1 MIREVSA
8 MNKIAVE
15 QYRLSW
21 NKLKMTCTAKDAE
34 VFYDPEQEGDEL
46 DGLIG
51 QEQGIRAITFGL
63 AMEAPGYNIYVTGPQ
78 GTGKSTCT
86 MKIAADFAA
95 AGKDPEDWCY
105 LNNFDAQDQPLAVSL
120 PAGQGRVFQK
130 DMEALVEDLK
140 VFIPKAFQSSVYEK
154 KKTSIVESLQ
164 NKMDSLYQRMEEVA
178 AENSYTL
185 QQIPPRIMLIPMK
198 EGKPIPKEDFDN
210 LPQEEREKMEE
221 RGRLLGQKL
230 DEALREGQKYENKA
244 KEAIAQLE
252 QSVAAAAAEFQIN
265 RLKEKYED
273 FPKVLHYLDQVLE
286 DVKKNHLIFRIPDG
300 GMGQMAGFMN
310 PEEQDPFNRFKVNV
324 FVSHEPGK
332 GAPVVF
338 ESSPYYYNIFG
349 KIEYKSQVLAVST
362 DFTMIKSG
370 AIHRANGGYLILNI
384 HDLLSDPFSWEALK
398 KSLKYGETTVE
409 NIGEQYRLVPTVGLK
424 PAAIP
429 LNLKLILIGTPYL
442 FTLLDYYDED
452 FRRLFKVK
460 ADFDSTMKRTPE
472 NLKKY
477 AHFVGQTCRKEN
489 QLPLTTGAMGSLVEY
504 GSRLAGDQEKLS
516 TRFNLLA
523 NLIYEASALA
533 RQARASQV
541 ERSHME
547 KAIEDMRSR
556 VNLIEQKIQEHIG
569 KGNILIETQG
579 TEIGQINGLSVLET
593 GGYAFGIPSRITART
608 YAGNEGVLHIER
620 ETEMSG
626 SIHTKGVLTL
636 AGYLGGKFGQKKP
649 LTMTAQLTF
658 EQSYDE
664 VEGDSA
670 SSTELYAILSS
681 LSGIP
686 LKQGLA
692 VTGSVDQRGKIQPI
706 GVVNEKIE
714 GFFDVCKKRG
724 LAGEQGVLIPVQNI
738 RNLMLREDVIQAVQ
752 QGEFQIYGV
761 STIEEGLEI
770 LTGQPAGEPGLDGK
784 YPEGTL
790 FHAAEKKLQEFG
802 KGIYAHSLETKK
814 LKKRIEL
821 P

>member
-1 MIREVSA
+1 M
-8 MNKIAVE
+8 
-15 QYRLSW
+15 
-21 NKLKMTCTAKDAE
+21 
-34 VFYDPEQEGDEL
+34 
-46 DGLIG
+46 
-51 QEQGIRAITFGL
+51 
-63 AMEAPGYNIYVTGPQ
+63 
-78 GTGKSTCT
+78 
-86 MKIAADFAA
+86 
-95 AGKDPEDWCY
+95 
-105 LNNFDAQDQPLAVSL
+105 DQ
-120 PAGQGRVFQK
+120 
-130 DMEALVEDLK
+130 
-140 VFIPKAFQSSVYEK
+140 I
-154 KKTSIVESLQ
+154 
-164 NKMDSLYQRMEEVA
+164 
-178 AENSYTL
+178 
-185 QQIPPRIMLIPMK
+185 
-198 EGKPIPKEDFDN
+198 
-210 LPQEEREKMEE
+210 
-221 RGRLLGQKL
+221 
-230 DEALREGQKYENKA
+230 
-244 KEAIAQLE
+244 
-252 QSVAAAAAEFQIN
+252 
-265 RLKEKYED
+265 
-273 FPKVLHYLDQVLE
+273 LE
-286 DVKKNHLIFRIPDG
+286 DVKENHLIFRIPDG
-300 GMGQMAGFMN
+300 GMGQMVPFVN
-310 PEEQDPFNRFKVNV
+310 PEEQDPFSRFKVNV

-370 AIHRANGGYLILNI
+370 AIHQANGGYLILNV

-398 KSLKYGETTVE
+398 KALKYGKTTVE

-424 PAAIP
+424 PEPIP
-429 LNLKLILIGTPYL
+429 LNLKLILLGTPYL
-442 FTLLDYYDED
+442 FILLDYYDED

-533 RQARASQV
+533 RQAHAPQV
-541 ERSHME
+541 ERGHME

-556 VNLIEQKIQEHIG
+556 LNLIEQKIQEHIG
-569 KGNILIETQG
+569 KGTILIETQG
-579 TEIGQINGLSVLET
+579 AEVGQINGLSVLET

-649 LTMTAQLTF
+649 LAMTAQLTF

-681 LSGIP
+681 LSGVP

-692 VTGSVDQRGKIQPI
+692 VTGSVDQRGRIQPI
-706 GVVNEKIE
+706 GGVNEKIE

-724 LAGEQGVLIPVQNI
+724 FTGEQGVLIPVQNI
-738 RNLMLREDVIQAVQ
+738 RNLMLREEVVQAVQ
-752 QGEFQIYGV
+752 QGEFHVYGV

>member
-1 MIREVSA
+1 
-8 MNKIAVE
+8 MNRIASE
-15 QYRLSW
+15 KYRISSD
-21 NKLKMTCTAKDAE
+21 KLKLVCTEKDAAF
-34 VFYDPEQEGDEL
+34 FYDPEQEGDEL

-51 QEQGIRAITFGL
+51 QEQGIRALTFGL
-63 AMEAPGYNIYVTGPQ
+63 AMEATGYNIYVIGPQ

-86 MKIAADFAA
+86 MKIVTDYALT
-95 AGKDPEDWCY
+95 GKEPEDWCY
-105 LNNFDAQDQPLAVSL
+105 LNNFDVQDQPLAVSL
-120 PAGQGRVFQK
+120 PAGQGRIFQT

-164 NKMDSLYQRMEEVA
+164 NKMDSLFQRMEEVA
-178 AENSYTL
+178 GENSYTL

-198 EGKPIPKEDFDN
+198 DGKPIPKEDFDS

-221 RGRLLGQKL
+221 RGRFLGQKL

-265 RLKEKYED
+265 RLKDKYKD
-273 FPKVLHYLDQVLE
+273 FPKVIHYLDQVLE
-286 DVKKNHLIFRIPDG
+286 DVKKNHLIFRVEGGDMIP
-300 GMGQMAGFMN
+300 MPGFMN
-310 PEEQDPFNRFKVNV
+310 AEEQDPFARFKVNV
-324 FVSHEPGK
+324 FVSHEPEK

-370 AIHRANGGYLILNI
+370 AIHRANGGYLILNV

-398 KSLKYGETTVE
+398 KALKYGKATVE

-424 PAAIP
+424 PEPIP
-429 LNLKLILIGTPYL
+429 LNLKLILLGTPYL
-442 FTLLDYYDED
+442 FALLDYYDED

-489 QLPLTTGAMGSLVEY
+489 QLPLATGAMGSLVEY
-504 GSRLAGDQEKLS
+504 GSRLAGDQEKLT

-523 NLIYEASALA
+523 NLI
-533 RQARASQV
+533 
-541 ERSHME
+541 
-547 KAIEDMRSR
+547 
-556 VNLIEQKIQEHIG
+556 
-569 KGNILIETQG
+569 
-579 TEIGQINGLSVLET
+579 
-593 GGYAFGIPSRITART
+593 
-608 YAGNEGVLHIER
+608 NEGVLHIER

-649 LTMTAQLTF
+649 LAMTAQLAF

-681 LSGIP
+681 LSGVP

-706 GVVNEKIE
+706 GGVNEKIE
-714 GFFDVCKKRG
+714 GFFDVCQKRG
-724 LAGEQGVLIPVQNI
+724 LTGEQGVLIPVQNSG
-738 RNLMLREDVIQAVQ
+738 NLMLREDVIQAVQ
-752 QGEFQIYGV
+752 QGEFHVYGV
-761 STIEEGLEI
+761 ATIEEGLEI
-770 LTGQPAGEPGLDGK
+770 LTGLPAGDPGLDGK

-790 FHAAEKKLQEFG
+790 FHSAEKKLQEFG
-802 KGIYAHSLETKK
+802 KGIYSHSLETKK

>member
-1 MIREVSA
+1 
-8 MNKIAVE
+8 MNRIASE
-15 QYRLSW
+15 KYRISSD
-21 NKLKMTCTAKDAE
+21 KLKLVCTEKDAAF
-34 VFYDPEQEGDEL
+34 FYDPEQEGDEL

-51 QEQGIRAITFGL
+51 QEQGIRALTFGL
-63 AMEAPGYNIYVTGPQ
+63 AMEATGYNIYVIGPQ

-86 MKIAADFAA
+86 MKIVTDYALT
-95 AGKDPEDWCY
+95 GKEPEDWCY
-105 LNNFDAQDQPLAVSL
+105 LNNFDVQDQPLAVSL
-120 PAGQGRVFQK
+120 PAGQGRIFQT

-164 NKMDSLYQRMEEVA
+164 NKMDSLFQRMEEVA
-178 AENSYTL
+178 GENSYTL

-198 EGKPIPKEDFDN
+198 DGKPIPKEDFDS

-221 RGRLLGQKL
+221 RGRFLGQKL

-265 RLKEKYED
+265 RLKDKYKD
-273 FPKVLHYLDQVLE
+273 FPKVIHYLDQVLE
-286 DVKKNHLIFRIPDG
+286 DVKKNHLIFRIPEG
-300 GMGQMAGFMN
+300 GMGQMIPFMN

-324 FVSHEPGK
+324 FVTNEPGK

-370 AIHRANGGYLILNI
+370 AIHRANGGYLILNV

-398 KSLKYGETTVE
+398 KALKYGKTTVE

-424 PAAIP
+424 PEPIP
-429 LNLKLILIGTPYL
+429 LNLKLILLGTPYL

-504 GSRLAGDQEKLS
+504 GSRLAGDQEKLT

-533 RQARASQV
+533 RLAHASQV

-547 KAIEDMRSR
+547 KAMEGMRSR
-556 VNLIEQKIQEHIG
+556 LNLVERKIQEHIG

-579 TEIGQINGLSVLET
+579 VEVGQINGLSVLET

-608 YAGNEGVLHIER
+608 YAGNERVLHIER

-649 LTMTAQLTF
+649 LAMTAQLAF

-681 LSGIP
+681 LSGVP

-706 GVVNEKIE
+706 GGVNEKIE
-714 GFFDVCKKRG
+714 GFFDVCQKRG
-724 LAGEQGVLIPVQNI
+724 LTGEQGVLIPVQNS

-752 QGEFQIYGV
+752 QGEFHVYGV
-761 STIEEGLEI
+761 ATIEEGLEI
-770 LTGQPAGEPGLDGK
+770 LTGLPAGDPGLDGK

-790 FHAAEKKLQEFG
+790 FHSAEKKLQEFG
-802 KGIYAHSLETKK
+802 KGIYSHSLETKK

>member
-1 MIREVSA
+1 
-8 MNKIAVE
+8 MNRIASE
-15 QYRLSW
+15 KYRLSSD
-21 NKLKMTCTAKDAE
+21 KLKLVCTEKDAAL
-34 VFYDPEQEGDEL
+34 FYDPEQEGDEL

-51 QEQGIRAITFGL
+51 QEQGIRSLTFGL

-86 MKIAADFAA
+86 MKIVTDFAV
-95 AGKDPEDWCY
+95 AGNEPEDWCY
-105 LNNFDAQDQPLAVSL
+105 LNNFDIQDQPLAVSL
-120 PAGQGRVFQK
+120 PAGQGRVFQR
-130 DMEALVEDLK
+130 DMEVLVEDLK

-164 NKMDSLYQRMEEVA
+164 NKMDSLFQRMEEVA

-198 EGKPIPKEDFDN
+198 DGKPIPKEDFDS

-221 RGRLLGQKL
+221 RGRFLGQKL

-252 QSVAAAAAEFQIN
+252 QSVAAVAAEFQIN
-265 RLKEKYED
+265 RLKDKYKD
-273 FPKVLHYLDQVLE
+273 FPKVIHYLDQILE
-286 DVKKNHLIFRIPDG
+286 DVKENHLIFRIPDG
-300 GMGQMAGFMN
+300 GMGQMVPFVN
-310 PEEQDPFNRFKVNV
+310 PEEQDPFSRFKVNV

-370 AIHRANGGYLILNI
+370 AIHQANGGYLILNV

-398 KSLKYGETTVE
+398 KALKYGKTTVE

-424 PAAIP
+424 PEPIP
-429 LNLKLILIGTPYL
+429 LNLKLILLGTPYL
-442 FTLLDYYDED
+442 FILLDYYDED

-460 ADFDSTMKRTPE
+460 VDFDSTMKRTPE

-489 QLPLTTGAMGSLVEY
+489 QLSLTTGAMGSLVEY

-533 RQARASQV
+533 RQAHAPQV
-541 ERSHME
+541 ERGHME

-556 VNLIEQKIQEHIG
+556 LNLIEQKIQEHIG
-569 KGNILIETQG
+569 KGTILIETQG
-579 TEIGQINGLSVLET
+579 AEVGQINGLSVLET

-649 LTMTAQLTF
+649 LAMTAQLTF

-681 LSGIP
+681 LSGVP

-692 VTGSVDQRGKIQPI
+692 VTGSVDQRGRIQPI
-706 GVVNEKIE
+706 GGVNEKIE

-724 LAGEQGVLIPVQNI
+724 FTGEQGVLIPVQNI
-738 RNLMLREDVIQAVQ
+738 RNLMLREEVVQAVQ
-752 QGEFQIYGV
+752 QGEFHVYGV

>member
-1 MIREVSA
+1 
-8 MNKIAVE
+8 MNRIASE
-15 QYRLSW
+15 KYRLSSD
-21 NKLKMTCTAKDAE
+21 KLKLVCTEKDAAL
-34 VFYDPEQEGDEL
+34 FYDPEQEGDEL

-51 QEQGIRAITFGL
+51 QEQGIRSLTFGL

-86 MKIAADFAA
+86 MKIVTDFAL
-95 AGKDPEDWCY
+95 AGKEPEDWCY

-120 PAGQGRVFQK
+120 PAGQGRIFQN

-164 NKMDSLYQRMEEVA
+164 NKLDSLFQRMEEVA
-178 AENSYTL
+178 VENSYTL

-198 EGKPIPKEDFDN
+198 DGKPIPKEDFDS

-221 RGRLLGQKL
+221 RGRFLGQKL

-244 KEAIAQLE
+244 KETIAQLE

-265 RLKEKYED
+265 RLKDKYKD
-273 FPKVLHYLDQVLE
+273 FPKVIHYLDQVLE

-300 GMGQMAGFMN
+300 GMGQMAPFVN
-310 PEEQDPFNRFKVNV
+310 PEEQDPFGRFKVNV

-370 AIHRANGGYLILNI
+370 AIHQANGGYLILNI

-398 KSLKYGETTVE
+398 KALKYGKTTVE

-424 PAAIP
+424 PEPIP
-429 LNLKLILIGTPYL
+429 LNLKLILLGTPYL
-442 FTLLDYYDED
+442 FILLDYYDED

-533 RQARASQV
+533 RQAHAPQV
-541 ERSHME
+541 ERGHME

-556 VNLIEQKIQEHIG
+556 LNLIEQKIQEHIG
-569 KGNILIETQG
+569 KGTILIETQG
-579 TEIGQINGLSVLET
+579 AEVGQINGLSVLET

-649 LTMTAQLTF
+649 LAMTAQLTF

-681 LSGIP
+681 LSGVP

-692 VTGSVDQRGKIQPI
+692 VTGSVDQRGRIQPI
-706 GVVNEKIE
+706 GGVNEKIE

-724 LAGEQGVLIPVQNI
+724 FTGEQGVLIPVQNI
-738 RNLMLREDVIQAVQ
+738 RNLMLREEVVQAVQ
-752 QGEFQIYGV
+752 QGEFHVYGV

>member
-1 MIREVSA
+1 
-8 MNKIAVE
+8 MNRIASE
-15 QYRLSW
+15 KYRLSSD
-21 NKLKMTCTAKDAE
+21 KLKLVCTEKDAAL
-34 VFYDPEQEGDEL
+34 FYDPEQEGDEL

-51 QEQGIRAITFGL
+51 QEQGIRSLTFGL
-63 AMEAPGYNIYVTGPQ
+63 TMEAPGYNIYVIGPQ

-86 MKIAADFAA
+86 MKIVTDFAV
-95 AGKDPEDWCY
+95 AGKEPEDWCY

-120 PAGQGRVFQK
+120 PAGQGRIFQT

-164 NKMDSLYQRMEEVA
+164 NKMDSLFQRMEEVA
-178 AENSYTL
+178 GENSYTL

-198 EGKPIPKEDFDN
+198 DGKPIPKEDFDS

-221 RGRLLGQKL
+221 RGRFLGQKL

-265 RLKEKYED
+265 RLKDKYKD
-273 FPKVLHYLDQVLE
+273 FPKVIHYLDQVLE

-300 GMGQMAGFMN
+300 GMGQIAPFMN

-324 FVSHEPGK
+324 FVSNEPGK

-370 AIHRANGGYLILNI
+370 AIHRANGGYLILNV

-398 KSLKYGETTVE
+398 KALKYGKTTLE

-424 PAAIP
+424 PEPIP
-429 LNLKLILIGTPYL
+429 LNLKLILLGTPYL
-442 FTLLDYYDED
+442 FVLLDYYDED

-460 ADFDSTMKRTPE
+460 ADFDSTLKRTPE

-504 GSRLAGDQEKLS
+504 GSRLAGDQEKLT

-533 RQARASQV
+533 RQTHGTQV
-541 ERSHME
+541 ERRHME

-556 VNLIEQKIQEHIG
+556 LNLIEQKIQEHIG

-579 TEIGQINGLSVLET
+579 SEIGQINGLSVLET
-593 GGYAFGIPSRITART
+593 GGYTFGIPSRITART

-649 LTMTAQLTF
+649 LVMTAQLTF

-681 LSGIP
+681 LSGVP

-692 VTGSVDQRGKIQPI
+692 VTGSVDQRGRIQPI
-706 GVVNEKIE
+706 GGVNEKIE

-724 LAGEQGVLIPVQNI
+724 LTGEQGVLIPVQNI
-738 RNLMLREDVIQAVQ
+738 GNLMLREEVIQAVQ
-752 QGEFQIYGV
+752 QGEFHVYGV

-790 FHAAEKKLQEFG
+790 FHSAEKKLQEFG

>member
-1 MIREVSA
+1 
-8 MNKIAVE
+8 MNRIASE
-15 QYRLSW
+15 KYRLSSD
-21 NKLKMTCTAKDAE
+21 KLKLVCTEKDAAL
-34 VFYDPEQEGDEL
+34 FYNPEQEGDEL

-51 QEQGIRAITFGL
+51 QEQGIRSLTFGL

-86 MKIAADFAA
+86 MKIVTDFAV
-95 AGKDPEDWCY
+95 AGKEPEDWCY

-120 PAGQGRVFQK
+120 PAGQGRIFQN

-164 NKMDSLYQRMEEVA
+164 NKMDSLFQRMEEVA

-198 EGKPIPKEDFDN
+198 DGKPIPKEDFDS

-221 RGRLLGQKL
+221 RGRFLGQKL

-265 RLKEKYED
+265 RLKDKYKD
-273 FPKVLHYLDQVLE
+273 FPKVIHYLDQVLE

-300 GMGQMAGFMN
+300 GMGQMAPFLN

-324 FVSHEPGK
+324 FVSNEQGK

-370 AIHRANGGYLILNI
+370 AIHRANGGYLILNV

-398 KSLKYGETTVE
+398 KALKYGKTTVE

-424 PAAIP
+424 PEPIP
-429 LNLKLILIGTPYL
+429 LNLKLILLGTPYL
-442 FTLLDYYDED
+442 FVLLDYYDED

-504 GSRLAGDQEKLS
+504 GSRLAGDQEKLT

-533 RQARASQV
+533 RQAHGTQV
-541 ERSHME
+541 ERRHME

-556 VNLIEQKIQEHIG
+556 LNLIEQKIQEHIG

-579 TEIGQINGLSVLET
+579 AEVGQINGLSVLET

-649 LTMTAQLTF
+649 LAMTAQLTF

-681 LSGIP
+681 LSGVP

-692 VTGSVDQRGKIQPI
+692 VTGSVDQRGRIQPI
-706 GVVNEKIE
+706 GGVNEKIE
-714 GFFDVCKKRG
+714 GFFDICKKRG
-724 LAGEQGVLIPVQNI
+724 LSGEQGVLIPVQNI
-738 RNLMLREDVIQAVQ
+738 RNLMLREEVIQAVQ
-752 QGEFQIYGV
+752 HGEFHVYGV

>member
-1 MIREVSA
+1 
-8 MNKIAVE
+8 MNRIASE
-15 QYRLSW
+15 KYRLSSD
-21 NKLKMTCTAKDAE
+21 KLKLVCTEKDAAL
-34 VFYDPEQEGDEL
+34 FYDPEQEGDEL

-51 QEQGIRAITFGL
+51 QEQGIRSLTFGL

-86 MKIAADFAA
+86 MKIVTDFAV
-95 AGKDPEDWCY
+95 AGKEPEDWCY
-105 LNNFDAQDQPLAVSL
+105 LNNFDIQDQPLAVSL
-120 PAGQGRVFQK
+120 PAGQGRVFQR
-130 DMEALVEDLK
+130 DMEVLVEDLK

-164 NKMDSLYQRMEEVA
+164 NKMDSLFQRMEEVA

-198 EGKPIPKEDFDN
+198 DGKPIPKEDFDS

-221 RGRLLGQKL
+221 RGRFLGQKL

-252 QSVAAAAAEFQIN
+252 QSVAAVAAEFQIN
-265 RLKEKYED
+265 RLKDKYKD
-273 FPKVLHYLDQVLE
+273 FPKVIHYLDQILE
-286 DVKKNHLIFRIPDG
+286 DVKENHLIFRIPDG
-300 GMGQMAGFMN
+300 GMGQMVPFVN
-310 PEEQDPFNRFKVNV
+310 PEEQDPFSRFKVNV

-370 AIHRANGGYLILNI
+370 AIHQANGGYLILNV

-398 KSLKYGETTVE
+398 KALKYGKTTVE

-424 PAAIP
+424 PEPIP
-429 LNLKLILIGTPYL
+429 LNLKLILLGTPYL
-442 FTLLDYYDED
+442 FILLDYYDED

-533 RQARASQV
+533 RQAHAPQV
-541 ERSHME
+541 EQGHME

-556 VNLIEQKIQEHIG
+556 LNLIEQKIQEHIG
-569 KGNILIETQG
+569 KGTILIETQG
-579 TEIGQINGLSVLET
+579 AEVGQINGLSVLET

-649 LTMTAQLTF
+649 LAMTAQLTF

-681 LSGIP
+681 LSGVP

-692 VTGSVDQRGKIQPI
+692 VTGSVDQRGRIQPI
-706 GVVNEKIE
+706 GGVNEKIE

-724 LAGEQGVLIPVQNI
+724 FTGEQGVLIPVQNI
-738 RNLMLREDVIQAVQ
+738 RNLMLREEVVQAVQ
-752 QGEFQIYGV
+752 QGEFHVYGV

>member
-1 MIREVSA
+1 
-8 MNKIAVE
+8 MNRIASE
-15 QYRLSW
+15 KYRLSSD
-21 NKLKMTCTAKDAE
+21 KLKLVCTEKDAAL
-34 VFYDPEQEGDEL
+34 FYDPEQEGDEL

-51 QEQGIRAITFGL
+51 QEQGIRSLTFGL

-86 MKIAADFAA
+86 MKIVTDFAV
-95 AGKDPEDWCY
+95 AGKEPEDWCY
-105 LNNFDAQDQPLAVSL
+105 LNNFDIQDQPLAVSL
-120 PAGQGRVFQK
+120 PAGQGRVFQR
-130 DMEALVEDLK
+130 DMEVLVEDLK

-164 NKMDSLYQRMEEVA
+164 NKMDSLFQRMEEVA

-198 EGKPIPKEDFDN
+198 DGKPIPKEDFDS

-221 RGRLLGQKL
+221 RGRFLGQKL

-252 QSVAAAAAEFQIN
+252 QSVAAVAAEFQIN
-265 RLKEKYED
+265 RLKDKYKD
-273 FPKVLHYLDQVLE
+273 FPKVIHYLDQILE
-286 DVKKNHLIFRIPDG
+286 DVKENHLIFRIPDG
-300 GMGQMAGFMN
+300 GMGQMVPFVN
-310 PEEQDPFNRFKVNV
+310 PEEQDPFSRFKVNV

-370 AIHRANGGYLILNI
+370 AIHQANGGYLILNV

-398 KSLKYGETTVE
+398 KALKYGKTTVE

-424 PAAIP
+424 PEPIP
-429 LNLKLILIGTPYL
+429 LNLKLILLGTPYL
-442 FTLLDYYDED
+442 FILLDYYDED

-533 RQARASQV
+533 RQAHAPQV
-541 ERSHME
+541 ERGHME

-556 VNLIEQKIQEHIG
+556 LNLIEQKIQEHIG
-569 KGNILIETQG
+569 KGTILIETQG
-579 TEIGQINGLSVLET
+579 AEVGQINGLSVLET

-649 LTMTAQLTF
+649 LAMTAQLTF

-681 LSGIP
+681 LSGVP

-692 VTGSVDQRGKIQPI
+692 VTGSVDQRGRIQPI
-706 GVVNEKIE
+706 GGVNEKIE

-724 LAGEQGVLIPVQNI
+724 FTGEQGVLIPVQNI
-738 RNLMLREDVIQAVQ
+738 RNLMLREEVVQAVQ
-752 QGEFQIYGV
+752 QGEFHVYGV

>member
-1 MIREVSA
+1 
-8 MNKIAVE
+8 MNRIASE
-15 QYRLSW
+15 KYRLSSD
-21 NKLKMTCTAKDAE
+21 KLKLVCTEKDAAL
-34 VFYDPEQEGDEL
+34 FYDPEQEGDEL

-51 QEQGIRAITFGL
+51 QEQGIRSLTFGL

-86 MKIAADFAA
+86 MKIVTDFAV
-95 AGKDPEDWCY
+95 AGNEPEDWCY
-105 LNNFDAQDQPLAVSL
+105 LNNFDIQDQPLAVSL
-120 PAGQGRVFQK
+120 PAGQGRVFQR
-130 DMEALVEDLK
+130 DMEVLVEDLK

-164 NKMDSLYQRMEEVA
+164 NKMDSLFQRMEEVA

-198 EGKPIPKEDFDN
+198 DGKPIPKEDFDS

-221 RGRLLGQKL
+221 RGRFLGQKL

-252 QSVAAAAAEFQIN
+252 QSVAAVAAEFQIN
-265 RLKEKYED
+265 RLKDKYKD
-273 FPKVLHYLDQVLE
+273 FPKVIHYLDQILE
-286 DVKKNHLIFRIPDG
+286 DVKENHLIFRIPDG
-300 GMGQMAGFMN
+300 GMGQMVPFVN
-310 PEEQDPFNRFKVNV
+310 PEEQDPFSRFKVNV

-370 AIHRANGGYLILNI
+370 AIHQANGGYLILNV

-398 KSLKYGETTVE
+398 KALKYGKTTVE

-424 PAAIP
+424 PEPIP
-429 LNLKLILIGTPYL
+429 LNLKLILLGTPYL
-442 FTLLDYYDED
+442 FILLDYYDED

-489 QLPLTTGAMGSLVEY
+489 QLSLTTGAMGSLVEY

-533 RQARASQV
+533 RQAHAPQV
-541 ERSHME
+541 ERGHME

-556 VNLIEQKIQEHIG
+556 LNLIEQKIQEHIG
-569 KGNILIETQG
+569 KGTILIETQG
-579 TEIGQINGLSVLET
+579 AEVGQINGLSVLET

-649 LTMTAQLTF
+649 LAMTAQLTF

-681 LSGIP
+681 LSGVP

-692 VTGSVDQRGKIQPI
+692 VTGSVDQRGRIQPI
-706 GVVNEKIE
+706 GGVNEKIE

-724 LAGEQGVLIPVQNI
+724 FTGEQGVLIPVQNI
-738 RNLMLREDVIQAVQ
+738 RNLMLREEVVQAVQ
-752 QGEFQIYGV
+752 QGEFHVYGV

>member
-1 MIREVSA
+1 
-8 MNKIAVE
+8 MNRIASE
-15 QYRLSW
+15 KYRLSW
-21 NKLKMTCTAKDAE
+21 EKLKLVCTEKDAAL
-34 VFYDPEQEGDEL
+34 FYDPEQEGDEL

-51 QEQGIRAITFGL
+51 QEQGIRSLTFGL

-86 MKIAADFAA
+86 MKIVSDFALT
-95 AGKDPEDWCY
+95 GKEPEDWCY

-120 PAGQGRVFQK
+120 PAGQGRIFQT
-130 DMEALVEDLK
+130 DMEALLEDLK

-164 NKMDSLYQRMEEVA
+164 NKMDSLFQRMEEVA
-178 AENSYTL
+178 GENSYTL

-198 EGKPIPKEDFDN
+198 DGKPIPKEDFDN

-221 RGRLLGQKL
+221 RGRFLGQKL

-265 RLKEKYED
+265 RLKDKYKD
-273 FPKVLHYLDQVLE
+273 FPKVIHYLDQVLE
-286 DVKKNHLIFRIPDG
+286 DVKKNHLIFRIPEG
-300 GMGQMAGFMN
+300 GMGQMIPFMN

-324 FVSHEPGK
+324 FVTNEPGK

-370 AIHRANGGYLILNI
+370 AIHRANGGYLILNV

-398 KSLKYGETTVE
+398 KALKYGKTTVE

-424 PAAIP
+424 PEPIP
-429 LNLKLILIGTPYL
+429 LNLKLILLGTPYL

-504 GSRLAGDQEKLS
+504 GSRLAGDQEKLT

-533 RQARASQV
+533 RQTHGTQV
-541 ERSHME
+541 ERRHME

-556 VNLIEQKIQEHIG
+556 LNLIEQKIQEHIG

-579 TEIGQINGLSVLET
+579 AEIGQINGLSVLET

-649 LTMTAQLTF
+649 LAMTAQLTF

-681 LSGIP
+681 LSGVP

-692 VTGSVDQRGKIQPI
+692 VTGSVDQWGRIQPI
-706 GVVNEKIE
+706 GGVNEKIE

-724 LAGEQGVLIPVQNI
+724 LTGEQGVLIPVQNI
-738 RNLMLREDVIQAVQ
+738 GNLMLREEVIQAASR
-752 QGEFQIYGV
+752 GEFHVYGV

-770 LTGQPAGEPGLDGK
+770 LTGQPAGDPGLDGK

>member
-1 MIREVSA
+1 MTR
-8 MNKIAVE
+8 IASE
-15 QYRLSW
+15 KYRLSSD
-21 NKLKMTCTAKDAE
+21 KLKMVCTENDAAL
-34 VFYDPEQEGDEL
+34 FYDPEQEGDEL

-51 QEQGIRAITFGL
+51 QEQGIRSLTFGL

-86 MKIAADFAA
+86 MKIVSDFALT
-95 AGKDPEDWCY
+95 GKEPEDWCY

-120 PAGQGRVFQK
+120 PAGQGRIFQT
-130 DMEALVEDLK
+130 DMEALLEDLK

-164 NKMDSLYQRMEEVA
+164 NKMDSLFQRMEEVA
-178 AENSYTL
+178 GENSYTL

-198 EGKPIPKEDFDN
+198 DGKPIPKEDFDN

-221 RGRLLGQKL
+221 RGRFLGQKL

-265 RLKEKYED
+265 RLKDKYKD
-273 FPKVLHYLDQVLE
+273 FSKVIHYLDQVLE

-300 GMGQMAGFMN
+300 GMGQMVPFMN

-370 AIHRANGGYLILNI
+370 AIHRANGGYMILNV

-398 KSLKYGETTVE
+398 KALKYGKTTVE

-424 PAAIP
+424 PEPIP
-429 LNLKLILIGTPYL
+429 LNLKLILLGTPYL
-442 FTLLDYYDED
+442 FMLLDYYDED

-477 AHFVGQTCRKEN
+477 AHFVSQTCRKEN

-504 GSRLAGDQEKLS
+504 GSRLAGDQEKLT

-533 RQARASQV
+533 RQALGTQV
-541 ERSHME
+541 ERRHME

-556 VNLIEQKIQEHIG
+556 LNLIEQKIQEHIG

-649 LTMTAQLTF
+649 LAMTAQLTF

-681 LSGIP
+681 LSGVP

-692 VTGSVDQRGKIQPI
+692 VTGSVDQRGRIQPI
-706 GVVNEKIE
+706 GGVNEKIE

-724 LAGEQGVLIPVQNI
+724 LTGEQGVLIPVQNI
-738 RNLMLREDVIQAVQ
+738 GNLMLREEVIQAVQ
-752 QGEFQIYGV
+752 QGEFHVYGV